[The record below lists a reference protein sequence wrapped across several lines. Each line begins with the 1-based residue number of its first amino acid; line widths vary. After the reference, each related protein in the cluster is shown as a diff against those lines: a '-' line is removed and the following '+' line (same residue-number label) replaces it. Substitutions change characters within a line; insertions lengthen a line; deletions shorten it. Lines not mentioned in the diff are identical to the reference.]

1 MKRHQTVIHKIQKK
15 LSLVADERDCYKRLL
30 DNYEKDLTIT
40 GPQNSQAAQLQ
51 MRIEMLERAL
61 NGYKEM
67 CANLEREIQN
77 YKLTPDIS
85 IDVTNT
91 DNYEKLR
98 KELTALKVE
107 NEKLKRRKEELEMEL
122 ENRNLKGDFNVEKY
136 KVLHMEANPAAEAY
150 EANRNEVERLQ
161 IEVEKLKRKLRKME
175 ENEQELTMRLN
186 DTNVTINIKEIN
198 TLRMQIQSLESKNS
212 QIKEVYKAASQEFR
226 EVVYMLFGYRI
237 DRIANKNYRI
247 SNVYAESEDEYLNFR
262 INESGVLD
270 MLETEYSISLADM
283 MRTHLGTHN
292 SLPAF
297 LSALTLDL
305 FNRVTVIS

>member
-1 MKRHQTVIHKIQKK
+1 MQKK

-40 GPQNSQAAQLQ
+40 GPQLQNSTNAQLQ

-61 NGYKEM
+61 NGYKEL
-67 CANLEREIQN
+67 CANLEREIQS
-77 YKLTPDIS
+77 YKLTPEIIN
-85 IDVTNT
+85 IDPSSC

-98 KELTALKVE
+98 KDLTALKVE
-107 NEKLKRRKEELEMEL
+107 NEKIKKRKEELEMEL
-122 ENRNLKGDFNVEKY
+122 ENRNLKVDFNVEKY
-136 KVLHMEANPAAEAY
+136 KVLHFEANPAAEAY
-150 EANRNEVERLQ
+150 EANKNEIERLQ
-161 IEVEKLKRKLRKME
+161 VEVEKLRRKIRKME
-175 ENEQELTMRLN
+175 ENEQEMTMRLN
-186 DTNVTINIKEIN
+186 DTNVTINIKEMN
-198 TLRMQIQSLESKNS
+198 ALRMQIQSLEAKNN
-212 QIKEVYKAASQEFR
+212 QIKDVYKAASQEFR

-305 FNRVTVIS
+305 FNKVTVIS

>member
-1 MKRHQTVIHKIQKK
+1 MQKK

-40 GPQNSQAAQLQ
+40 GPQLQNSANAQLQ

-67 CANLEREIQN
+67 CTNLEREIQS
-77 YKLTPDIS
+77 YKLMPEIN
-85 IDVTNT
+85 IDTT
-91 DNYEKLR
+91 SSDNYDKLR
-98 KELTALKVE
+98 KDLTTLKIE
-107 NEKLKRRKEELEMEL
+107 NEKMKKRKEELELEL

-136 KVLHMEANPAAEAY
+136 KILHFEANPAAEAY
-150 EANRNEVERLQ
+150 ESNKNEVERLQ
-161 IEVEKLKRKLRKME
+161 VEVEKLKRKIRKME
-175 ENEQELTMRLN
+175 ENEQEMTMRLN
-186 DTNVTINIKEIN
+186 DTNVTINIKEMN
-198 TLRMQIQSLESKNS
+198 TLRMQVQSLEAKNN

-283 MRTHLGTHN
+283 MRTHLSTHN